1 MLKDE
6 HLTLENEKY
15 IKYCEGI
22 GYVKFNKEEVWQV
35 KTEMFDLKNWLE
47 VKTKKKDLF
56 CPECKRSYAE
66 IGEKIGMM
74 TFHGKPNTA
83 ICNDC
88 GRKYIELGAIDINE
102 NQRIRKELED
112 KIYALN
118 PKEKLDGVPTSE
130 LQTIIDKHE
139 AFNEEL
145 RIKEKEIADNQ
156 PSEEDWEIEDYL
168 IKQYNVYQDK
178 RYLTHESQIE
188 EVFKDIGYDYLD
200 CGQGYYQDEEEVIV
214 KIGNKFYNVH
224 FYAEIGSAKQAI
236 GDRLYWVER
245 IKSVEWEKID
255 KPIEK
260 KELYYNY
267 KIKLNKDTKRYFES
281 LLKENDFE
289 FEVE

>member
-1 MLKDE
+1 MQLMKRRV
-6 HLTLENEKY
+6 
-15 IKYCEGI
+15 
-22 GYVKFNKEEVWQV
+22 GYVKFKKEEVWQV
-35 KTEMFDLKNWLE
+35 KTEMFDLKSWLE

-88 GRKYIELGAIDINE
+88 GRKYIELGAVDINK

-118 PKEKLDGVPTSE
+118 PKEKLEGIPTSE
-130 LQTIIDKHE
+130 LQAIIDKHE

-145 RIKEKEIADNQ
+145 RRKEKEIADNQ

-168 IKQYNVYQDK
+168 IKQYNVYQYK

-188 EVFKDIGYDYLD
+188 ETFKDIGYYYLD
-200 CGQGYYQDEEEVIV
+200 CGQGYYQDEAEIIV
-214 KIGNKFYNVH
+214 KIGKRFYNVNIH
-224 FYAEIGSAKQAI
+224 AEITSAKQNV
-236 GDRLYWVER
+236 GDRLYWIER
-245 IKSVEWEKID
+245 IHSVTWKEID
-255 KPIEK
+255 KPKEK
-260 KELYYNY
+260 IELYYNY
-267 KIKLNKDTKRYFES
+267 RIKLNKDTKKYLES
-281 LLKENDFE
+281 LLKDNEFE
-289 FEVE
+289 FEVD

>member
-1 MLKDE
+1 MKYKKDE
-6 HLTLENEKY
+6 
-15 IKYCEGI
+15 I
-22 GYVKFNKEEVWQV
+22 WQV
-35 KTEMFDLKNWLE
+35 RTEMFDLKNWLE

-118 PKEKLDGVPTSE
+118 PKEKLEGIPTSE
-130 LQTIIDKHE
+130 LQAIIDKHE

-145 RIKEKEIADNQ
+145 RRKEKEIADNQ

-188 EVFKDIGYDYLD
+188 EVFKDIGSDYLE
-200 CGQGYYQDEEEVIV
+200 CGQGYCQDEVEIIV
-214 KIGNKFYNVH
+214 KIGKKFYNVNIH
-224 FYAEIGSAKQAI
+224 AEIGSAKQNI
-236 GDRLYWVER
+236 GDRLYWVE
-245 IKSVEWEKID
+245 KID
-255 KPIEK
+255 RVTYEEIEK
-260 KELYYNY
+260 PKFKEELYYIY
-267 KIKLNKDTKRYFES
+267 KIKLNKDTKILLEN
-281 LLKENDFE
+281 LLKENSFE